1 MKPQFKPWPLQIT
14 LGLMLSTLSSIKLSY
29 LIGSRCAFFATT
41 SFLAPLGAFLGGL
54 PGLAGVILGKQL
66 LIAGTLI
73 GRLYAPSAYHIPTV
87 CASLYAT
94 AIWAQGRK
102 AHPLMRCAFALIPLS
117 SMLLFLSDEQGAAAA
132 PYTLFWL
139 IPMISA
145 LVPHANG
152 WLHALA
158 TTFTAHAVGSVLWM
172 YTHTMTTELWLGL
185 IPIVC
190 YERLL
195 LGTTLWLTVHA
206 AQVIA
211 AYTQARFR
219 KNAHCTTPLHQESI

>member
-1 MKPQFKPWPLQIT
+1 MKSQLKPWPLQIT
-14 LGLMLSTLSSIKLSY
+14 IGLLVSTLASIKMGH
-29 LIGSRCAFFATT
+29 LIGSRFAFFSTA
-41 SFLAPLGAFLGGL
+41 SLLAPLAALLGGL
-54 PGLAGVILGKQL
+54 PGIAGVILGKQL
-66 LIAGTLI
+66 LTAGTVAGNLSS
-73 GRLYAPSAYHIPTV
+73 LSVYHIPTV

-94 AIWAQGRK
+94 ALWAQGRS
-102 AHPLMRCAFALIPLS
+102 ARPLVRFTFALIPLVA
-117 SMLLFLSDEQGAAAA
+117 MLLFLSDEQGAAAGA
-132 PYTLFWL
+132 YTLFWL

-195 LGTTLWLTVHA
+195 LGTTLWLTAHA
-206 AQVIA
+206 TQVVVTYI
-211 AYTQARFR
+211 QARSV
-219 KNAHCTTPLHQESI
+219 KNAHCTTPLHQESV